1 MTKIKATKGDFVQL
15 INGLFSVQNLKGKD
29 FSLTV
34 SKNIVKLKEALN
46 DLEEAGKPSEEFMK
60 LATEVNTIANE
71 NKEDSKEIIAKL
83 EEDNKELVKARQDQM
98 DKVQELMKEELEL
111 ELEDLKED
119 YLPEEIT
126 AQQINNLI
134 KIIK

>member
-1 MTKIKATKGDFVQL
+1 MTTIKATKGDFVQL
-15 INGLFSVQNLKGKD
+15 INGLFAVQNLKGKD
-29 FSLTV
+29 FSLTI
-34 SKNIVKLKEALN
+34 SKNIVKLKEALAE
-46 DLEEAGKPSEEFMK
+46 LEEAGKPSEEFMA
-60 LATEVNTIANE
+60 LAEQVNIVVNE

-83 EEDNKELVKARQDQM
+83 EEENKELVKARQTQM
-98 DKVQELMKEELEL
+98 DEVTELMKEELEL
-111 ELEDLKED
+111 DLEELKED